1 MTTLTCLPEELVECA
16 LLQCELASVGRA
28 ATCSKALAAL
38 LRDDIFW
45 RQFYTIAA
53 ERAKFALPLE
63 PPTSWRQAYENE
75 LLHER
80 FGTFDADA
88 RSNTIGN
95 FRILKLLMTGPA
107 SVGKTSFL
115 QRLTEDHFTTTFGT
129 IGVDFKIKCVKLD
142 GESLKLQIW
151 DTAGQE
157 RFRTITA
164 SYYRGSMGIAICYDV
179 QDRRSFEDLPYW
191 LELKA
196 RSANVGTPAV
206 IIGMKA
212 DDAARREVSV
222 DEGRAFAKSHG
233 MPFAECSAKD
243 GLKSV
248 EHAACQLTRAA
259 LRRQRELHAERQF
272 QITAPP
278 PTRRRCGDCAV
289 L

>member
-1 MTTLTCLPEELVECA
+1 MAGLLFLPEELVECA
-16 LLQCELASVGRA
+16 LLQLDLASVGRA

-53 ERAKFALPLE
+53 ERAKIAPPLM
-63 PPTSWRQAYENE
+63 PPPSWRQAYEID

-80 FGTFDADA
+80 FGTFDAGRHGAGDY
-88 RSNTIGN
+88 
-95 FRILKLLMTGPA
+95 RILKLLLTGPHSA
-107 SVGKTSFL
+107 GKTSFL
-115 QRLTEDHFTTTFGT
+115 WRLSEDEFTTTYGPT
-129 IGVDFKIKCVKLD
+129 IGVDVKIKCGKLD

-157 RFRTITA
+157 RFRTITS
-164 SYYRGSMGIAICYDV
+164 SYYRGSMGIAVCYDV
-179 QDRRSFEDLPYW
+179 QDRRSFEDLPHW

-196 RSANVGTPAV
+196 RHAPVGTPAML
-206 IIGMKA
+206 IGMKA
-212 DDAARREVSV
+212 EDTARREVATE
-222 DEGRAFAKSHG
+222 EGRALAKSLG

-243 GLKSV
+243 GLKAV

-259 LRRQRELHAERQF
+259 LRRQRELDAERQF
-272 QITAPP
+272 QISTAPP